1 MLKFSMLRSSYDSCL
16 ILDVVAS
23 VIRVV
28 VEEPLRSTVRT
39 FPSLSTE
46 RIAVSI
52 FRAAFFAKIVELH
65 GGVVF
70 RKLGL

>member
-1 MLKFSMLRSSYDSCL
+1 M
-16 ILDVVAS
+16 
-23 VIRVV
+23 V
-28 VEEPLRSTVRT
+28 VEEPLRSAVRT
-39 FPSLSTE
+39 FPSLCTA

-52 FRAAFFAKIVELH
+52 FRAAFFVKMVELH